1 MAEIVEIDS
10 EKSFNKELKTDK
22 NNSYSLSLT
31 LNESIEIVA
40 EQINNIIPKSFS
52 SIYSIEE
59 IGINKYFSKFK
70 SLNAIFDEIK
80 DRIYNNNNNIII
92 KENENNL
99 MINIPLP
106 KKQEF
111 IFELKLNKK
120 IKNEK
125 IIEIIYK
132 LNNEIISLKNEVS
145 LLKNDNTNLK
155 NEVKD
160 LKEKYT
166 SLIEEKMYISNLDSK
181 IINNNKKYNESLKN
195 WINPSKKIKAEL
207 LYRLSE
213 NGDNKS
219 TFHKLCDNKGPT
231 LTLFHVNDGNIVGIY
246 TPLSWDETSGWKND
260 MDTFI
265 FNLNKNQKYKKLKNH
280 SSIFCDSTCG
290 PDTNYFGCDSS
301 NSMKSI
307 TYWANYINN
316 YYDKGSEILPSNNQE
331 KVYDLIETEVYGIII
346 E

>member
-22 NNSYSLSLT
+22 NNSYSLSLSLT

-52 SIYSIEE
+52 SIYLIEE

-80 DRIYNNNNNIII
+80 DRIYNNNIII

-181 IINNNKKYNESLKN
+181 
-195 WINPSKKIKAEL
+195 
-207 LYRLSE
+207 
-213 NGDNKS
+213 
-219 TFHKLCDNKGPT
+219 
-231 LTLFHVNDGNIVGIY
+231 
-246 TPLSWDETSGWKND
+246 
-260 MDTFI
+260 
-265 FNLNKNQKYKKLKNH
+265 
-280 SSIFCDSTCG
+280 
-290 PDTNYFGCDSS
+290 
-301 NSMKSI
+301 
-307 TYWANYINN
+307 
-316 YYDKGSEILPSNNQE
+316 
-331 KVYDLIETEVYGIII
+331 
-346 E
+346 